1 MNTTIYKHRLVARIM
16 LEATSPLAVGSGE
29 KDIVTDAPVV
39 RDCNGL
45 PYIPGTSMAGI
56 IRHSMDP
63 NTAQEIFGYQ
73 ERDRGEGS
81 KVIISD
87 ALLVGI
93 GGKALDGLQE
103 LEADEFLGHFQV
115 LPVRQRVRIT
125 EKGTAAKYGKFDEQV
140 VYTGTRFVFEIEL
153 FSEDGNEEVMQNMLG
168 VISSPTFRIGSGTRC
183 GFGAMKVVCI
193 QYRAYDLRKED
204 DLDAY
209 LCKTSSLSDDFAQ
222 AQEIH
227 PEATLLGGW
236 TKYTL
241 NLVPMDF
248 FLFSSGFGDEEADM
262 TPVRECKIMWRDGRP
277 LFENACTLIPA
288 TSVKGA
294 IAHRVAYWWNKLG
307 GHFVENGDAVA
318 PERNIA
324 TISLFGTVLDEESI
338 TPANGNVIF
347 SDVLLE
353 KNDTK
358 VIPHVK
364 LDKFTGGV
372 MDGALFQEKSVFAKG
387 QTLREV
393 IYVRTDTFKDP
404 MVKEAFERTVSD
416 LCMGLLPL
424 GGGTNRGNGIFTGT
438 YEVEEN

>member
-29 KDIVTDAPVV
+29 KGIVTDASVV

-45 PYIPGTSMAGI
+45 PYIPATSLAGI

-63 NTAQEIFGYQ
+63 NTAQEIFGCQ

-87 ALLVGI
+87 ALLAGTS
-93 GGKALDGLQE
+93 GKALDGLQE
-103 LEADEFLGHFQV
+103 LEADEFLGHFRV
-115 LPVRQRVRIT
+115 LPIRQHVRIT

-168 VISSPTFRIGSGTRC
+168 VITAPTFRIGSGTRC

-209 LCKTSSLSDDFAQ
+209 LRKTSSLSDDFAQ

-324 TISLFGTVLDEESI
+324 TVSLFGTVLDEESI

-372 MDGALFQEKSVFAKG
+372 MDGALFQEKSVFSKG

>member
-1 MNTTIYKHRLVARIM
+1 MNTTIYKRRLVARIM

-29 KDIVTDAPVV
+29 KNIVTDAPVV

-45 PYIPGTSMAGI
+45 PYIPATSLAGI

-87 ALLVGI
+87 ALLVGT

-103 LEADEFLGHFQV
+103 LEADEFLGHFRV
-115 LPVRQRVRIT
+115 LPIRQHVRIT

-140 VYTGTRFVFEIEL
+140 VYTGTRFVFEIEF

-168 VISSPTFRIGSGTRC
+168 VITAPTFRIGSGTRC

-324 TISLFGTVLDEESI
+324 TVSLFGTVLDEESI

-372 MDGALFQEKSVFAKG
+372 MDGALFQEKSVFSKG

-404 MVKEAFERTVSD
+404 MVKEAFEKTVSD

>member
-1 MNTTIYKHRLVARIM
+1 M

-29 KDIVTDAPVV
+29 KNIVTDAPVV

-45 PYIPGTSMAGI
+45 PYIPATSLAGI

-87 ALLVGI
+87 ALLVGT

-103 LEADEFLGHFQV
+103 LEADEFLGHFRV
-115 LPVRQRVRIT
+115 LPIRQHVRIT

-140 VYTGTRFVFEIEL
+140 VYTGTRFVFEIEF

-168 VISSPTFRIGSGTRC
+168 VITAPTFRIGSGTRC

-324 TISLFGTVLDEESI
+324 TVSLFGTVLDEESI

-372 MDGALFQEKSVFAKG
+372 MDGALFQEKSVFSKG

-404 MVKEAFERTVSD
+404 MVKEAFEKTVSD

>member
-29 KDIVTDAPVV
+29 KNIVTDAPVV

-45 PYIPGTSMAGI
+45 PYIPATSLAGI

-87 ALLVGI
+87 ALLVGT

-103 LEADEFLGHFQV
+103 LEADEFLGHFRV
-115 LPVRQRVRIT
+115 LPIRQHVRIT

-140 VYTGTRFVFEIEL
+140 VYTGTRFVFEIEF

-168 VISSPTFRIGSGTRC
+168 VITAPTFRIGSGTRC

-324 TISLFGTVLDEESI
+324 TVSLFGTVLDEESI

-372 MDGALFQEKSVFAKG
+372 MDGALFQEKSVFSKG

-404 MVKEAFERTVSD
+404 MVKEAFEKTVSD